1 MNDYSLSAATPR
13 AGIAETI
20 TTREGKAPP
29 KKRVGMD
36 DALMSDWIAISR
48 SAPFHPHACKGHETE
63 RDKRPAREHPLRER
77 EKTER
82 LKERIRVLKSDLA

>member
-1 MNDYSLSAATPR
+1 MTTLSQQQHLGQGEQRQSRAEKERHLPR
-13 AGIAETI
+13 RGSAW
-20 TTREGKAPP
+20 
-29 KKRVGMD
+29 MM
-36 DALMSDWIAISR
+36 LMSDWIAISR

>member
-13 AGIAETI
+13 AGRAETI

-29 KKRVGMD
+29 KKRFGMD

-48 SAPFHPHACKGHETE
+48 SAPSILMLARATRQRETNDLPRNTLCE
-63 RDKRPAREHPLRER
+63 SARRQRDSKRG
-77 EKTER
+77 
-82 LKERIRVLKSDLA
+82 

>member
-13 AGIAETI
+13 AGRAETI

-29 KKRVGMD
+29 KKRFGMD

-48 SAPFHPHACKGHETE
+48 SAPFQPHACKAHETE
-63 RDKRPAREHPLRER
+63 RERQTTCQGTPFARAREDRETQR
-77 EKTER
+77 ED
-82 LKERIRVLKSDLA
+82 KSIEE

>member
-48 SAPFHPHACKGHETE
+48 SAPFQPHACKGHETE
-63 RDKRPAREHPLRER
+63 RETNDLPGNTLCESERRQRDSKRG
-77 EKTER
+77 
-82 LKERIRVLKSDLA
+82 

>member
-13 AGIAETI
+13 AGRAETI

-29 KKRVGMD
+29 KKRFGMD

-48 SAPFHPHACKGHETE
+48 SAPSILMLARATRQRE
-63 RDKRPAREHPLRER
+63 RQTTCQGTPFARAREDRETQR
-77 EKTER
+77 ED
-82 LKERIRVLKSDLA
+82 KSIEE

>member
-1 MNDYSLSAATPR
+1 MNDYSLSGATPR
-13 AGIAETI
+13 AGRAETI

-29 KKRVGMD
+29 KKRFGMN
-36 DALMSDWIAISR
+36 DALMSDWIVISR
-48 SAPFHPHACKGHETE
+48 SAPFQPLACKAHETE
-63 RDKRPAREHPLRER
+63 RDKRPVREHPLRER

>member
-1 MNDYSLSAATPR
+1 
-13 AGIAETI
+13 
-20 TTREGKAPP
+20 
-29 KKRVGMD
+29 MD

-48 SAPFHPHACKGHETE
+48 SAPFQPHACKGHETE

>member
-1 MNDYSLSAATPR
+1 MNDYSLSRATPR
-13 AGIAETI
+13 AERAETI
-20 TTREGKAPP
+20 TTREGKESLR
-29 KKRVGMD
+29 KTFGMD
-36 DALMSDWIAISR
+36 DALMSDRIAISR
-48 SAPFHPHACKGHETE
+48 SAPFQPHACKGHETE